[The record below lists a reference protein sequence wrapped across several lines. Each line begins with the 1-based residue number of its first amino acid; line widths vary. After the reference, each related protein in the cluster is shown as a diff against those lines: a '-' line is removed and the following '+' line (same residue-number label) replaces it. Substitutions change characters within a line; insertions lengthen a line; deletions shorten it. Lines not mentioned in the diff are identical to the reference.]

1 MFTIISIMF
10 IGIGIGYLMRNVQML
25 QKVEKSA
32 SLTIL
37 LLLFVLGVSIGSNR
51 LIVDNLGRFGWQAY
65 GRFLELRNQNG
76 GKRIISKSATHRH
89 AVEHTPLAQQQTG
102 EGREQQRSHNGGHRH
117 QKHFGPQALDQLL
130 QFLVAPD
137 ADAHL
142 EHQCIEHIHG

>member
-51 LIVDNLGRFGWQAY
+51 LIVDNLGRFGWQAAVLASLSITGSMLASLMAVSY
-65 GRFLELRNQNG
+65 
-76 GKRIISKSATHRH
+76 THLGH
-89 AVEHTPLAQQQTG
+89 YTGIEYNKVFCHKASLLTP
-102 EGREQQRSHNGGHRH
+102 
-117 QKHFGPQALDQLL
+117 P
-130 QFLVAPD
+130 P
-137 ADAHL
+137 
-142 EHQCIEHIHG
+142 

>member
-51 LIVDNLGRFGWQAY
+51 LIVDNLGRFGWQA
-65 GRFLELRNQNG
+65 
-76 GKRIISKSATHRH
+76 
-89 AVEHTPLAQQQTG
+89 AVLASLSITG
-102 EGREQQRSHNGGHRH
+102 SMLASLMV
-117 QKHFGPQALDQLL
+117 F
-130 QFLVAPD
+130 
-137 ADAHL
+137 HL
-142 EHQCIEHIHG
+142 FFKKGENR

>member
-51 LIVDNLGRFGWQAY
+51 LIVDNLGRFGWQAAVLASLSITGSMLASLMVFHLFFKKGEKKRNEKMERQSQY
-65 GRFLELRNQNG
+65 SIGNLHDSWRNGKLSNLGR
-76 GKRIISKSATHRH
+76 SK
-89 AVEHTPLAQQQTG
+89 E
-102 EGREQQRSHNGGHRH
+102 
-117 QKHFGPQALDQLL
+117 
-130 QFLVAPD
+130 
-137 ADAHL
+137 
-142 EHQCIEHIHG
+142 

>member
-51 LIVDNLGRFGWQAY
+51 LIVDNLGRFGWQAAVLASLSIT
-65 GRFLELRNQNG
+65 GSMLASLMVFHLFFKKGETRKERRNEGKFDGCCIFLCRL
-76 GKRIISKSATHRH
+76 
-89 AVEHTPLAQQQTG
+89 
-102 EGREQQRSHNGGHRH
+102 
-117 QKHFGPQALDQLL
+117 
-130 QFLVAPD
+130 PD
-137 ADAHL
+137 GSS
-142 EHQCIEHIHG
+142 Q

>member
-51 LIVDNLGRFGWQAY
+51 LIVDNLGRFGRQAAVIGLTEY
-65 GRFLELRNQNG
+65 YRQ
-76 GKRIISKSATHRH
+76 H
-89 AVEHTPLAQQQTG
+89 AGLTDGVSHIFQER
-102 EGREQQRSHNGGHRH
+102 REEMKGSFMVVG
-117 QKHFGPQALDQLL
+117 FCWPA
-130 QFLVAPD
+130 A
-137 ADAHL
+137 
-142 EHQCIEHIHG
+142 

>member
-51 LIVDNLGRFGWQAY
+51 LIVDNLGRFGWQAAVLASLSIT
-65 GRFLELRNQNG
+65 GSMLASLMVFHLFFKKGEERRDEGKFDGCCIFLCRL
-76 GKRIISKSATHRH
+76 
-89 AVEHTPLAQQQTG
+89 
-102 EGREQQRSHNGGHRH
+102 
-117 QKHFGPQALDQLL
+117 
-130 QFLVAPD
+130 PD
-137 ADAHL
+137 GSS
-142 EHQCIEHIHG
+142 Q

>member
-51 LIVDNLGRFGWQAY
+51 LIVDIWEDSGGRPPYWP
-65 GRFLELRNQNG
+65 
-76 GKRIISKSATHRH
+76 H
-89 AVEHTPLAQQQTG
+89 
-102 EGREQQRSHNGGHRH
+102 
-117 QKHFGPQALDQLL
+117 
-130 QFLVAPD
+130 
-137 ADAHL
+137 
-142 EHQCIEHIHG
+142 

>member
-51 LIVDNLGRFGWQAY
+51 LIVDNLGRFGWQERRDE
-65 GRFLELRNQNG
+65 GKFDGCCIFLCRL
-76 GKRIISKSATHRH
+76 
-89 AVEHTPLAQQQTG
+89 
-102 EGREQQRSHNGGHRH
+102 
-117 QKHFGPQALDQLL
+117 
-130 QFLVAPD
+130 PD
-137 ADAHL
+137 GSS
-142 EHQCIEHIHG
+142 Q

>member
-51 LIVDNLGRFGWQAY
+51 LIVDNLGRFGWQA
-65 GRFLELRNQNG
+65 
-76 GKRIISKSATHRH
+76 
-89 AVEHTPLAQQQTG
+89 AVLIHVCALCIDVP
-102 EGREQQRSHNGGHRH
+102 GGHRH
-117 QKHFGPQALDQLL
+117 REQQETEGAGQEPAAQNAFG
-130 QFLVAPD
+130 
-137 ADAHL
+137 ADGHHCGNAVVL
-142 EHQCIEHIHG
+142 RLRQSAVEPMECVRLHGGG

>member
-51 LIVDNLGRFGWQAY
+51 LIVDNLGRFGWQAAVLASL
-65 GRFLELRNQNG
+65 GITGSMLASLMVFHLFFKKGE
-76 GKRIISKSATHRH
+76 KR
-89 AVEHTPLAQQQTG
+89 
-102 EGREQQRSHNGGHRH
+102 
-117 QKHFGPQALDQLL
+117 
-130 QFLVAPD
+130 
-137 ADAHL
+137 
-142 EHQCIEHIHG
+142 

>member
-51 LIVDNLGRFGWQAY
+51 LIVDNLGRFGWQAAVLASLSIT
-65 GRFLELRNQNG
+65 GSMLASLSITGSMLASLMVFHIFFKKGE
-76 GKRIISKSATHRH
+76 KR
-89 AVEHTPLAQQQTG
+89 
-102 EGREQQRSHNGGHRH
+102 
-117 QKHFGPQALDQLL
+117 
-130 QFLVAPD
+130 
-137 ADAHL
+137 
-142 EHQCIEHIHG
+142 

>member
-51 LIVDNLGRFGWQAY
+51 LIVDNLGKIRVA
-65 GRFLELRNQNG
+65 GRRTGLTEHYRQHAGLTDGVSPSFFKKGE
-76 GKRIISKSATHRH
+76 KR
-89 AVEHTPLAQQQTG
+89 
-102 EGREQQRSHNGGHRH
+102 
-117 QKHFGPQALDQLL
+117 
-130 QFLVAPD
+130 
-137 ADAHL
+137 
-142 EHQCIEHIHG
+142 

>member
-51 LIVDNLGRFGWQAY
+51 LIVDNLGRFGSVSYTHLVEARRY
-65 GRFLELRNQNG
+65 GVSIVGSEIIGLVPRGVTTRVLNIIRFSVI
-76 GKRIISKSATHRH
+76 K
-89 AVEHTPLAQQQTG
+89 PL
-102 EGREQQRSHNGGHRH
+102 S
-117 QKHFGPQALDQLL
+117 
-130 QFLVAPD
+130 
-137 ADAHL
+137 
-142 EHQCIEHIHG
+142 